1 MLMLLAGRVF
11 MQGIDHKDIGRPG
24 DSKVREKCQPE
35 IRKLLSPGAEACT
48 CHKASGDAITSLK

>member
-1 MLMLLAGRVF
+1 